1 MSFGSNLR
9 QAMQARGI
17 GTAALARRL
26 GVTSQ
31 SVSQWRADQTRPTGA
46 RFDELCR
53 VLGVSPAALMDQ
65 APGLADPPG
74 GLEDPAQTQI
84 VAQEERVFA
93 TIATRI
99 DAMLR
104 ELGLQADSPTVAVL
118 TRRVWTEM
126 EALRG
131 TSLPL
136 EERMELALSEKR
148 AALERARAARRR
160 P

>member
-17 GTAALARRL
+17 GSAELARRL
-26 GVTSQ
+26 GIKSQ
-31 SVSQWRADQTRPTGA
+31 SVSQWRSDQTRPTGA

-53 VLGVSPAALMDQ
+53 VLGVSPADLVDH
-65 APGLADPPG
+65 APGLAEPPA
-74 GLEDPAQTQI
+74 GLEDPARSRILAKEDQ
-84 VAQEERVFA
+84 VFA
-93 TIATRI
+93 TLAARV

-104 ELGLQADSPTVAVL
+104 DLSLAADGPTVAVL
-118 TRRVWTEM
+118 ARRVWSDM

-148 AALERARAARRR
+148 AALERARATRSGR
-160 P
+160 